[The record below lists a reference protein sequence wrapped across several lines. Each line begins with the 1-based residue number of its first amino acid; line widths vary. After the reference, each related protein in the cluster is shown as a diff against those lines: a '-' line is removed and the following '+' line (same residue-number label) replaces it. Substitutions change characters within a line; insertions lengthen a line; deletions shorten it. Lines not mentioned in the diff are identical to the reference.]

1 MEIFLPT
8 RHFWSAAVAMF
19 CAFWQIRQLSQTQNN
34 LYFKNSLPLFA
45 VESHLEGEN
54 SRKPKKIGNFDKKLK
69 ICGDCRRHR
78 WWLFWGLTIFSGQYI
93 PEPSAKLWL
102 RPISSQKRGLRAS
115 KSPKNGQKKQVSLW
129 SLLEPNGG
137 QKWTKF
143 IGNLSIYILLS
154 PTNALLGCFEH
165 P

>member
-1 MEIFLPT
+1 M
-8 RHFWSAAVAMF
+8 RHFWSAFVAMF
-19 CAFWQIRQLSQTQNN
+19 CAFWQICQLSQTQNN
-34 LYFKNSLPLFA
+34 LYFRNSLPLFA

-54 SRKPKKIGNFDKKLK
+54 IPKLQNIGNFDKKLK

-115 KSPKNGQKKQVSLW
+115 KSPKNGQKNQVSLY

-143 IGNLSIYILLS
+143 IGNLSIYILPS
-154 PTNALLGCFEH
+154 PTNDFMGVLPAFLLDF
-165 P
+165 